1 MKLIVHTINGIEEY
15 EYEYEY
21 ETLEQE
27 SAVISTETLKD
38 GVMLDLIDSAL
49 EEAADRVKHSF
60 TLGSIDGVPEVKTES
75 ERQCVGRSW
84 WRTCANVPVLYT
96 RTSEVTLVAELIVPA
111 NINARISS
119 SLRGCVLG
127 AIGAAGLSAAI
138 ARRIG
143 KLIE

>member
-1 MKLIVHTINGIEEY
+1 MKLIVETIDGIE

-27 SAVISTETLKD
+27 SAVISTETLED
-38 GVMLDLIDSAL
+38 GVMLELIDSVL
-49 EEAADRVKHSF
+49 EAADRVKHSF
-60 TLGSIDGVPEVKTES
+60 VLGSIDGVPEVKIES

-84 WRTCANVPVLYT
+84 WKTCANVPVLYT
-96 RTSEVTLVAELIVPA
+96 RTGKVTLVAELIVPA

-138 ARRIG
+138 GSPAASIPA
-143 KLIE
+143 I